1 MSVGH
6 VDLILDEICKM
17 DIPVDD
23 INEII
28 GILLPHF
35 DSAEKLTPELEKKYL
50 IDYLE
55 HHVMV
60 IAGLGSDMKALKK
73 SKINKSFSEQLAEG
87 IQVSIN
93 VLGARLMSLIKKT
106 QETYKDK

>member
-1 MSVGH
+1 
-6 VDLILDEICKM
+6 
-17 DIPVDD
+17 
-23 INEII
+23 
-28 GILLPHF
+28 
-35 DSAEKLTPELEKKYL
+35 
-50 IDYLE
+50 
-55 HHVMV
+55 
-60 IAGLGSDMKALKK
+60 MKALKK